1 MLSSSSVWAEAFP
14 HWKVFWLSL
23 AGLCQ
28 SECSGQRW
36 SDRSEKEASRDIARA
51 LWKISVRRT
60 KNIASEATIPPE
72 RTGARTPIKSTR
84 AHQAFPCCG

>member
-51 LWKISVRRT
+51 VENKRT
-60 KNIASEATIPPE
+60 QNKEHRE
-72 RTGARTPIKSTR
+72 RSDNPS
-84 AHQAFPCCG
+84 